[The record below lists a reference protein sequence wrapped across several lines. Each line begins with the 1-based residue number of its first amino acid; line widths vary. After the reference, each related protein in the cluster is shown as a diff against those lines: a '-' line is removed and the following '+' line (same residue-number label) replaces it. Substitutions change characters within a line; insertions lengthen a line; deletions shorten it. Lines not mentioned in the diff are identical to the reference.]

1 MIGSKEQIQNE
12 IESFCTNIL
21 ALRKKYNLTQRQMAR
36 KLHIGVLSLR
46 RLEHGT
52 IPPRMTV
59 EVLYY
64 INMEFR
70 IGADQMFQENSITQG
85 R

>member
-1 MIGSKEQIQNE
+1 MPIKKDLETFG
-12 IESFCTNIL
+12 TNIL
-21 ALRKKYNLTQRQMAR
+21 ALRKKHNLTQRQMAR

-64 INMEFR
+64 IYKEF
-70 IGADQMFQENSITQG
+70 GVSANHMFQENSIPQ
-85 R
+85 